1 MKDTRSKKMKALDK
15 AYQELK
21 KQKPMKESKHD
32 IFFNSKL
39 KKWDKEIS
47 ILHNE
52 ICNQAIKELNN

>member
-39 KKWDKEIS
+39 KKWDKEVKV
-47 ILHNE
+47 LPR
-52 ICNQAIKELNN
+52 